1 MTDTIDRLVRMLDD
15 ARTENRELRGDR
27 HRTNVAALD
36 AQDNYRKAE
45 AKIKEW
51 EQWAN
56 LAVLSM
62 PPAIQKRLQPR
73 PGPLELD
80 IPF

>member
-27 HRTNVAALD
+27 HRADVATM
-36 AQDNYRKAE
+36 E
-45 AKIKEW
+45 ARHERAAAVEKVKEW
-51 EQWAN
+51 EQWASVA
-56 LAVLSM
+56 LLSM
-62 PPAIQKRLQPR
+62 PPAIQKRLRPQ